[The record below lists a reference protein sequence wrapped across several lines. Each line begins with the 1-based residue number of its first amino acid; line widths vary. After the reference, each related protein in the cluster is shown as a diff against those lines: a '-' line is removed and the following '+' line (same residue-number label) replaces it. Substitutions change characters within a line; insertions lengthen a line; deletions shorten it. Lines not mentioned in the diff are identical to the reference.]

1 MRAVYVH
8 PNEQKPGI
16 APAVAE
22 VCALLQERGVRIL
35 LSSAYFDPELENI
48 QYLPAA
54 EAIPRAALVV
64 SLGGDGTMLRLARLA
79 AASKVPILGI
89 NLGHVGFMTELERD
103 EIPLLARLFD
113 GGPVCDDRIMM
124 HYSVLRQGAEVF
136 SGDALNDVAVVRGN
150 PQFHVI
156 HMDVEADG
164 VRVTSFGGDGVVFA
178 TPTGSTAYSLSAGGP
193 MVEPSTDNIVLTP
206 VCAHSLRPSSFVF
219 SAERRLSVRV
229 RCRHD
234 VEIVVSGDGDQNF
247 TLKPGDEVVVE
258 RSPLQMRLLRVKGQ
272 NFYHILQQK
281 LSGRE

>member
-22 VCALLQERGVRIL
+22 VCALLQERGVRVL
-35 LSSAYFDPELENI
+35 LSSAYFDPALENI

-113 GGPVCDDRIMM
+113 GGPV
-124 HYSVLRQGAEVF
+124 
-136 SGDALNDVAVVRGN
+136 
-150 PQFHVI
+150 
-156 HMDVEADG
+156 
-164 VRVTSFGGDGVVFA
+164 
-178 TPTGSTAYSLSAGGP
+178 
-193 MVEPSTDNIVLTP
+193 
-206 VCAHSLRPSSFVF
+206 
-219 SAERRLSVRV
+219 
-229 RCRHD
+229 
-234 VEIVVSGDGDQNF
+234 
-247 TLKPGDEVVVE
+247 
-258 RSPLQMRLLRVKGQ
+258 
-272 NFYHILQQK
+272 
-281 LSGRE
+281 